1 MPWRRRLRGYLR
13 GLVHRRVPRRHGRAL
28 YALSSP
34 PAPTGSRTT
43 PTPSSSA
50 WWPNSTGCTPKVTA
64 ARTGA
69 ACRAILTEV
78 EKSVAQGQHP
88 VPVDVS
94 GEQGAHAMTII
105 AQEGDMLQ
113 VYNPGARPPGS
124 ARTTSSTATWARLPT
139 VIFPTRTAHIFRG
152 SRGGA
157 AIAAAALL
165 ALATGCGSG
174 PDEPA
179 GGSTSR
185 PVKDTSI
192 TAEPGE
198 RFTLTVDQNASTREY
213 WYLVDPEPDSSVLVS
228 CGQVYASDSGDEAV
242 AGAGGRL
249 TFTFEAK
256 GKGTTRFTLLHCT
269 FTTCQ
274 GNTSALPPETT
285 GPSATP
291 TTGATTPSQAPERI
305 TYTVTVN

>member
-1 MPWRRRLRGYLR
+1 MI
-13 GLVHRRVPRRHGRAL
+13 
-28 YALSSP
+28 S
-34 PAPTGSRTT
+34 
-43 PTPSSSA
+43 
-50 WWPNSTGCTPKVTA
+50 
-64 ARTGA
+64 
-69 ACRAILTEV
+69 
-78 EKSVAQGQHP
+78 
-88 VPVDVS
+88 
-94 GEQGAHAMTII
+94 
-105 AQEGDMLQ
+105 
-113 VYNPGARPPGS
+113 
-124 ARTTSSTATWARLPT
+124 
-139 VIFPTRTAHIFRG
+139 PTRTVSTFRG

-174 PDEPA
+174 SDEPA
-179 GGSTSR
+179 GGSARTTSH

-213 WYLVDPEPDSSVLVS
+213 WYLVDPGPDSSVLVS
-228 CGQVYASDSGDEAV
+228 RGRDYASDSGDEPV

-274 GNTSALPPETT
+274 GNTSTLPPGTT

-291 TTGATTPSQAPERI
+291 TPGAASPSPAPERI
-305 TYTVTVN
+305 TYTVTVS

>member
-1 MPWRRRLRGYLR
+1 MI
-13 GLVHRRVPRRHGRAL
+13 
-28 YALSSP
+28 S
-34 PAPTGSRTT
+34 
-43 PTPSSSA
+43 
-50 WWPNSTGCTPKVTA
+50 
-64 ARTGA
+64 
-69 ACRAILTEV
+69 
-78 EKSVAQGQHP
+78 
-88 VPVDVS
+88 
-94 GEQGAHAMTII
+94 
-105 AQEGDMLQ
+105 
-113 VYNPGARPPGS
+113 
-124 ARTTSSTATWARLPT
+124 
-139 VIFPTRTAHIFRG
+139 PTRTASIFLG

-174 PDEPA
+174 TDGPA
-179 GGSTSR
+179 GGSTSTASR
-185 PVKDTSI
+185 PTSHPVKDTSI

-213 WYLVDPEPDSSVLVS
+213 WYLVDPRPDTSVLVS
-228 CGQVYASDSGDEAV
+228 RGQDYASDSSDEPA

-274 GNTSALPPETT
+274 GNTSTLPPRTT

-291 TTGATTPSQAPERI
+291 ATGAATPSRAPQRI
-305 TYTVTVN
+305 TYTVTVD

>member
-1 MPWRRRLRGYLR
+1 M
-13 GLVHRRVPRRHGRAL
+13 
-28 YALSSP
+28 
-34 PAPTGSRTT
+34 
-43 PTPSSSA
+43 
-50 WWPNSTGCTPKVTA
+50 
-64 ARTGA
+64 
-69 ACRAILTEV
+69 
-78 EKSVAQGQHP
+78 
-88 VPVDVS
+88 
-94 GEQGAHAMTII
+94 
-105 AQEGDMLQ
+105 
-113 VYNPGARPPGS
+113 
-124 ARTTSSTATWARLPT
+124 
-139 VIFPTRTAHIFRG
+139 RTASIFRG

-157 AIAAAALL
+157 AIAVAALL

-174 PDEPA
+174 TDEPT
-179 GGSTSR
+179 GGSTSTASR
-185 PVKDTSI
+185 PVKDTNI

-228 CGQVYASDSGDEAV
+228 RGRDYASDSGNEPVD
-242 AGAGGRL
+242 GAGGRL

-274 GNTSALPPETT
+274 GNTSTLPPETT

-291 TTGATTPSQAPERI
+291 TTGAASPSQAPERI

>member
-1 MPWRRRLRGYLR
+1 M
-13 GLVHRRVPRRHGRAL
+13 
-28 YALSSP
+28 
-34 PAPTGSRTT
+34 
-43 PTPSSSA
+43 
-50 WWPNSTGCTPKVTA
+50 
-64 ARTGA
+64 
-69 ACRAILTEV
+69 
-78 EKSVAQGQHP
+78 
-88 VPVDVS
+88 
-94 GEQGAHAMTII
+94 
-105 AQEGDMLQ
+105 
-113 VYNPGARPPGS
+113 
-124 ARTTSSTATWARLPT
+124 
-139 VIFPTRTAHIFRG
+139 RTASIFRG

-174 PDEPA
+174 TDEPA
-179 GGSTSR
+179 DGSTSTTTSH

-228 CGQVYASDSGDEAV
+228 RGQDYASDSGDTPV
-242 AGAGGRL
+242 PGAGGRL

-274 GNTSALPPETT
+274 GNTSSRPPETT

-291 TTGATTPSQAPERI
+291 TTGAATPSQAPERI
-305 TYTVTVN
+305 TYAVTVN